1 VSITSPS
8 SGSPVS
14 GTTTVTA
21 SVSIIGFLTVRG
33 VQFKL
38 DGANLGEEDGSAPY
52 SIPWDTTTASEGS
65 HTLTAV
71 ARDAVGLEFTSAPVR
86 VTVSNGPPPDTS
98 PPSVTIAS
106 PSSGATVSRTIDVSA
121 TASDDVGVAGVQFRL
136 DDADLGAEDT
146 EAPYSVPWD
155 TTTTSDGSHTLTAVA
170 RDAAGNV
177 TISEPVTVT
186 VSNTSPPPPSDTFA
200 AGDLLLSFEKG
211 TVQWRGPDGTLKA
224 ELTGTVP
231 GHTEGIRFDAA
242 GNLYATRW
250 CVDAGCTTGNTVEK
264 FNVHGVSEGS
274 VGSGYNCNPGSI
286 TFDAAGNMYVG
297 QADCTGQ
304 ILKIAAGRPSVA
316 YQVAA
321 ERRGSLWVDLASD
334 GCTIFYTSL
343 GPNVK
348 RFDVCTTTQL
358 PDFNLAPLPG
368 GETHALHVLPDGG
381 VLVSTGQV
389 ISRLD
394 AAGALVQTYSV
405 SGESQYWTGVDLVGD
420 GTFWAVNYY
429 ASNVYK
435 FDLATGAVLA
445 SFNAGPPVQTVD
457 VRVSPGA
464 P

>member
-1 VSITSPS
+1 M
-8 SGSPVS
+8 
-14 GTTTVTA
+14 TA

-71 ARDAVGLEFTSAPVR
+71 ARDAVGLQFTSAPVR

-106 PSSGATVSRTIDVSA
+106 PSSGATVSRTIDVVA

-297 QADCTGQ
+297 QADCSGQ

-389 ISRLD
+389 VSRLD
-394 AAGALVQTYSV
+394 AGGALVQTYSV

>member
-1 VSITSPS
+1 MNKLTRGAAGVVMFGLVWFSPLQALAQPLPGSLVVTITSPT
-8 SGSPVS
+8 SGSTVAATITVS
-14 GTTTVTA
+14 A
-21 SVSIIGFLTVRG
+21 SVSPAGALVAG

-38 DGANLGEEDGSAPY
+38 DE
-52 SIPWDTTTASEGS
+52 
-65 HTLTAV
+65 
-71 ARDAVGLEFTSAPVR
+71 
-86 VTVSNGPPPDTS
+86 
-98 PPSVTIAS
+98 
-106 PSSGATVSRTIDVSA
+106 
-121 TASDDVGVAGVQFRL
+121 
-136 DDADLGAEDT
+136 ADLGVEDT
-146 EAPYSVPWD
+146 AAPYSVPWD
-155 TTTTSDGSHTLTAVA
+155 TTTTSNGSHTLTAVA
-170 RDAAGNV
+170 RDAAGDLFVSDPV
-177 TISEPVTVT
+177 TIT
-186 VSNTSPPPPSDTFA
+186 VSNTSPPPPATFA
-200 AGDLLLSFEKG
+200 AGDLFLSFEKG
-211 TVQWRGPDGTLKA
+211 IVQWRGPDGTLKA
-224 ELTGTVP
+224 ELAGTVP
-231 GHTEGIRFDAA
+231 GNTEGIRFDAA

-297 QADCTGQ
+297 QADCSGQ
-304 ILKIAAGRPSVA
+304 ILKISAGRPSVA

-358 PDFNLAPLPG
+358 PDFNLAPMPG

-464 P
+464 PR

>member
-1 VSITSPS
+1 
-8 SGSPVS
+8 
-14 GTTTVTA
+14 VTA

-71 ARDAVGLEFTSAPVR
+71 ARDAVGLQFTSAPVR

-106 PSSGATVSRTIDVSA
+106 PSSGATVSRTIDVVA

-146 EAPYSVPWD
+146 AAPYSVPWD

-297 QADCTGQ
+297 QADCSGQ

-389 ISRLD
+389 VSRLD

>member
-1 VSITSPS
+1 M
-8 SGSPVS
+8 
-14 GTTTVTA
+14 TA

-71 ARDAVGLEFTSAPVR
+71 ARDAVGLQFTSAPVR

-106 PSSGATVSRTIDVSA
+106 PSSGATVSRTIDVVA

-297 QADCTGQ
+297 QADCSGQ

-358 PDFNLAPLPG
+358 PDFNLAPMPG

>member
-1 VSITSPS
+1 
-8 SGSPVS
+8 
-14 GTTTVTA
+14 VTA

-71 ARDAVGLEFTSAPVR
+71 ARDAVGLQFTSAPVR

-106 PSSGATVSRTIDVSA
+106 PSSGATVSRTIDVVA

-297 QADCTGQ
+297 QADCSGQ

-389 ISRLD
+389 VSRLD

-445 SFNAGPPVQTVD
+445 SFNTGPPVQTVD

-464 P
+464 PR

>member
-1 VSITSPS
+1 
-8 SGSPVS
+8 
-14 GTTTVTA
+14 VTA

-71 ARDAVGLEFTSAPVR
+71 ARDAVGLQFTSAPVR

-297 QADCTGQ
+297 QADCSGQ

-389 ISRLD
+389 VSRLD

>member
-1 VSITSPS
+1 M
-8 SGSPVS
+8 
-14 GTTTVTA
+14 TA

-71 ARDAVGLEFTSAPVR
+71 ARDAVGLQFTSAPVR

-297 QADCTGQ
+297 QADCSGQ

>member
-1 VSITSPS
+1 M
-8 SGSPVS
+8 
-14 GTTTVTA
+14 TA

-71 ARDAVGLEFTSAPVR
+71 ARDAVGLQFTSAPVR

-274 VGSGYNCNPGSI
+274 VGTGYHCNPGAI
-286 TFDAAGNMYVG
+286 TFDAVGNMYVG
-297 QADCTGQ
+297 QADCSGQ
-304 ILKIAAGRPSVA
+304 ILKISAGWPSIA

-389 ISRLD
+389 VSRLD

>member
-1 VSITSPS
+1 MNKLTRGAAGVVMFGLVWFSPLQALAQPLPGSLVVTITSPT
-8 SGSPVS
+8 SGSTVAATITVS
-14 GTTTVTA
+14 A
-21 SVSIIGFLTVRG
+21 SVGPAGALVAG

-38 DGANLGEEDGSAPY
+38 DE
-52 SIPWDTTTASEGS
+52 
-65 HTLTAV
+65 
-71 ARDAVGLEFTSAPVR
+71 
-86 VTVSNGPPPDTS
+86 
-98 PPSVTIAS
+98 
-106 PSSGATVSRTIDVSA
+106 
-121 TASDDVGVAGVQFRL
+121 
-136 DDADLGAEDT
+136 ADLGVEDT
-146 EAPYSVPWD
+146 AAPYSVPWD
-155 TTTTSDGSHTLTAVA
+155 TTTTSNGSHTLTAVA
-170 RDAAGNV
+170 RDAAGDLFVSDPV
-177 TISEPVTVT
+177 TIT
-186 VSNTSPPPPSDTFA
+186 VSNTSPPPPATFA
-200 AGDLLLSFEKG
+200 AGDLFLSFEKG
-211 TVQWRGPDGTLKA
+211 IVQWRGPDGTLKA

-231 GHTEGIRFDAA
+231 GNTEGIRFDAA
-242 GNLYATRW
+242 GNLYVTRW
-250 CVDAGCTTGNTVEK
+250 CADPDCTTGNTVEK

-274 VGSGYNCNPGSI
+274 VGTGYHCNPGAI
-286 TFDAAGNMYVG
+286 TFDAVGNMYVG
-297 QADCTGQ
+297 QADCSGQ

-389 ISRLD
+389 VSRLD
-394 AAGALVQTYSV
+394 AGGALVQTYSV

-445 SFNAGPPVQTVD
+445 SFNTGPPVQTVD

-464 P
+464 PR

>member
-71 ARDAVGLEFTSAPVR
+71 ARDAVGLQFTSAPVR

-106 PSSGATVSRTIDVSA
+106 PSSGATVSRTIDVVA

-297 QADCTGQ
+297 QADCSGQ

-389 ISRLD
+389 VSRLD

>member
-1 VSITSPS
+1 
-8 SGSPVS
+8 
-14 GTTTVTA
+14 VTA

-71 ARDAVGLEFTSAPVR
+71 ARDAVGLQFTSAPVR

-106 PSSGATVSRTIDVSA
+106 PSSGATVSRTIDVVA

-297 QADCTGQ
+297 QADCSGQ

-389 ISRLD
+389 VSRLD

>member
-1 VSITSPS
+1 
-8 SGSPVS
+8 
-14 GTTTVTA
+14 VTA

-71 ARDAVGLEFTSAPVR
+71 ARDAVGLQFTSAPVR

-106 PSSGATVSRTIDVSA
+106 PSSGATVSRTIDVVA

-224 ELTGTVP
+224 ELTSTVP

-297 QADCTGQ
+297 QADCSGQ

-389 ISRLD
+389 VSRLD

>member
-1 VSITSPS
+1 M
-8 SGSPVS
+8 
-14 GTTTVTA
+14 TA

-71 ARDAVGLEFTSAPVR
+71 ARDAVGLQFTSAPVR

-106 PSSGATVSRTIDVSA
+106 PSSGATVSRTIDVVA

-297 QADCTGQ
+297 QADCSGQ

-358 PDFNLAPLPG
+358 PDFNLAPMPG

-445 SFNAGPPVQTVD
+445 SFNTGPPVQTVD

-464 P
+464 PR

>member
-1 VSITSPS
+1 
-8 SGSPVS
+8 
-14 GTTTVTA
+14 VTA

-38 DGANLGEEDGSAPY
+38 DGANLGGEDGSAPY

-71 ARDAVGLEFTSAPVR
+71 ARDAVGLQFTSAPVR

-297 QADCTGQ
+297 QADCSGQ

-358 PDFNLAPLPG
+358 PDFNLAPMPG

-445 SFNAGPPVQTVD
+445 SFNTGPPVQTVD

-464 P
+464 PR

>member
-1 VSITSPS
+1 MRPRR
-8 SGSPVS
+8 P
-14 GTTTVTA
+14 
-21 SVSIIGFLTVRG
+21 R
-33 VQFKL
+33 
-38 DGANLGEEDGSAPY
+38 DGGGEEDGSAPY

-71 ARDAVGLEFTSAPVR
+71 ARDAVGLQFTSAPVR

-106 PSSGATVSRTIDVSA
+106 PSSGATVSRTIDVVA

-297 QADCTGQ
+297 QADCSGQ

-389 ISRLD
+389 VSRLD

>member
-1 VSITSPS
+1 
-8 SGSPVS
+8 
-14 GTTTVTA
+14 VTA

-71 ARDAVGLEFTSAPVR
+71 ARDAVGLQFTSAPVR

-106 PSSGATVSRTIDVSA
+106 PSSGATVSRTIDVVA

-146 EAPYSVPWD
+146 AAPYSVPWD

-224 ELTGTVP
+224 ELTSTVP

-297 QADCTGQ
+297 QADCSGQ

-389 ISRLD
+389 VSRLD
-394 AAGALVQTYSV
+394 AGGALVQTYSV

-445 SFNAGPPVQTVD
+445 SFNTGPPVQTVD

-464 P
+464 PR

>member
-1 VSITSPS
+1 
-8 SGSPVS
+8 
-14 GTTTVTA
+14 VTA

-71 ARDAVGLEFTSAPVR
+71 ARDAVGLQFTSAPVR

-106 PSSGATVSRTIDVSA
+106 PSSGATVSRTIDVVA

-297 QADCTGQ
+297 QADCSGQ

-389 ISRLD
+389 VSRLD

-464 P
+464 PR

>member
-1 VSITSPS
+1 M
-8 SGSPVS
+8 
-14 GTTTVTA
+14 TA

-38 DGANLGEEDGSAPY
+38 DDANLGGEDGSAPY

-71 ARDAVGLEFTSAPVR
+71 ARDAVGLQFTSAPVR

-297 QADCTGQ
+297 QADCSGQ

-389 ISRLD
+389 VSRLD
-394 AAGALVQTYSV
+394 AGGALVQTYSV

-445 SFNAGPPVQTVD
+445 SFNTGPPVQTVD

-464 P
+464 PR

>member
-1 VSITSPS
+1 M
-8 SGSPVS
+8 
-14 GTTTVTA
+14 TA

-71 ARDAVGLEFTSAPVR
+71 ARDAVGLQFTSAPVR

-106 PSSGATVSRTIDVSA
+106 PSSGATVSRTIDVVA

-297 QADCTGQ
+297 QADCSGQ

-358 PDFNLAPLPG
+358 PDFNLAPMPG

-464 P
+464 PR

>member
-1 VSITSPS
+1 M
-8 SGSPVS
+8 
-14 GTTTVTA
+14 TA

-71 ARDAVGLEFTSAPVR
+71 ARDAVGLQFTSAPVR

-106 PSSGATVSRTIDVSA
+106 PSSGATVSRTIDVVA

-297 QADCTGQ
+297 QADCSGQ

-348 RFDVCTTTQL
+348 RFDVCTTT
-358 PDFNLAPLPG
+358 
-368 GETHALHVLPDGG
+368 
-381 VLVSTGQV
+381 
-389 ISRLD
+389 
-394 AAGALVQTYSV
+394 
-405 SGESQYWTGVDLVGD
+405 
-420 GTFWAVNYY
+420 
-429 ASNVYK
+429 
-435 FDLATGAVLA
+435 
-445 SFNAGPPVQTVD
+445 
-457 VRVSPGA
+457 
-464 P
+464 

>member
-1 VSITSPS
+1 MT
-8 SGSPVS
+8 

-71 ARDAVGLEFTSAPVR
+71 ARDAVGLQFTSAPVR

-389 ISRLD
+389 VSRLD

>member
-1 VSITSPS
+1 M
-8 SGSPVS
+8 
-14 GTTTVTA
+14 TTVTA

-38 DGANLGEEDGSAPY
+38 DDANLGGEDGSAPY

-242 GNLYATRW
+242 GNPYATRW

-445 SFNAGPPVQTVD
+445 SFNTGPPVQTVD

-464 P
+464 PR

>member
-1 VSITSPS
+1 
-8 SGSPVS
+8 
-14 GTTTVTA
+14 VTA

-71 ARDAVGLEFTSAPVR
+71 ARDAVGLQFTSAPVR

-106 PSSGATVSRTIDVSA
+106 PSSGATVSRTIDVVA

-297 QADCTGQ
+297 QADCSGQ

-389 ISRLD
+389 VSRLD
-394 AAGALVQTYSV
+394 AGGALVQTYSV

>member
-1 VSITSPS
+1 M
-8 SGSPVS
+8 
-14 GTTTVTA
+14 TA

-71 ARDAVGLEFTSAPVR
+71 ARDAVGLQFTSAPVR

-106 PSSGATVSRTIDVSA
+106 PSSGATVSRTIDVVA

-146 EAPYSVPWD
+146 EAPYLVPWD

-297 QADCTGQ
+297 QADCSGQ

-389 ISRLD
+389 VSRLD
-394 AAGALVQTYSV
+394 AGGALVQTYSV

>member
-1 VSITSPS
+1 
-8 SGSPVS
+8 
-14 GTTTVTA
+14 VTA

-71 ARDAVGLEFTSAPVR
+71 ARDAVGLQFTSAPVR

-389 ISRLD
+389 VSRLD

-445 SFNAGPPVQTVD
+445 NFNTGPPVQTVD

>member
-1 VSITSPS
+1 
-8 SGSPVS
+8 
-14 GTTTVTA
+14 VTA

-38 DGANLGEEDGSAPY
+38 DGANLGGEDGSAPY

-71 ARDAVGLEFTSAPVR
+71 ARDAVGLQFTSAPVR

-297 QADCTGQ
+297 QADCSGQ

>member
-1 VSITSPS
+1 MNRLTRGAAGVVMFGLVWVSPLQALAQLLPGSLVVTITSPT
-8 SGSPVS
+8 SGSTVAATITVS
-14 GTTTVTA
+14 A
-21 SVSIIGFLTVRG
+21 SVSPAGALVAG

-38 DGANLGEEDGSAPY
+38 D
-52 SIPWDTTTASEGS
+52 
-65 HTLTAV
+65 
-71 ARDAVGLEFTSAPVR
+71 
-86 VTVSNGPPPDTS
+86 
-98 PPSVTIAS
+98 
-106 PSSGATVSRTIDVSA
+106 DV
-121 TASDDVGVAGVQFRL
+121 
-136 DDADLGAEDT
+136 DLGAEDT
-146 EAPYSVPWD
+146 AAPYSVPWD
-155 TTTTSDGSHTLTAVA
+155 TTTASEGPHTLTAVA

-177 TISEPVTVT
+177 TVSGPVTVT
-186 VSNTSPPPPSDTFA
+186 VSNTSPPPPSETFA

-211 TVQWRGPDGTLKA
+211 SVQWRGPDGTLKK
-224 ELTGTVP
+224 ELAGAVP

-242 GNLYATRW
+242 GNLYVTRW
-250 CVDAGCTTGNTVEK
+250 CADPGCTTGNTVEK

-274 VGSGYNCNPGSI
+274 VGTGYNCNPGAI

-297 QADCTGQ
+297 QADCSGQ
-304 ILKIAAGRPSVA
+304 ILKIAAGRPSIA

-358 PDFNLAPLPG
+358 PDFNRAPMPG
-368 GETHALHVLPDGG
+368 GETHALRVLPDGG

-389 ISRLD
+389 VSRLD

-445 SFNAGPPVQTVD
+445 TFNTGPPIQTVD

-464 P
+464 PR

>member
-1 VSITSPS
+1 M
-8 SGSPVS
+8 
-14 GTTTVTA
+14 TA

-71 ARDAVGLEFTSAPVR
+71 ARDAVGLQFTSAPVR

-297 QADCTGQ
+297 QADCSGQ

-464 P
+464 PR

>member
-1 VSITSPS
+1 M
-8 SGSPVS
+8 
-14 GTTTVTA
+14 TA

-71 ARDAVGLEFTSAPVR
+71 ARDAVGLQFTSAPVR

-106 PSSGATVSRTIDVSA
+106 PSSGATVSRTIDVVA

-297 QADCTGQ
+297 QADCSGQ

>member
-1 VSITSPS
+1 VT
-8 SGSPVS
+8 

-71 ARDAVGLEFTSAPVR
+71 ARDAVGLQFTSAPVR

-106 PSSGATVSRTIDVSA
+106 PSSGATVSRTIDVVA

-297 QADCTGQ
+297 QADCSGQ

-389 ISRLD
+389 VSRLD

>member
-1 VSITSPS
+1 M
-8 SGSPVS
+8 
-14 GTTTVTA
+14 
-21 SVSIIGFLTVRG
+21 
-33 VQFKL
+33 
-38 DGANLGEEDGSAPY
+38 
-52 SIPWDTTTASEGS
+52 
-65 HTLTAV
+65 
-71 ARDAVGLEFTSAPVR
+71 
-86 VTVSNGPPPDTS
+86 
-98 PPSVTIAS
+98 
-106 PSSGATVSRTIDVSA
+106 
-121 TASDDVGVAGVQFRL
+121 
-136 DDADLGAEDT
+136 
-146 EAPYSVPWD
+146 
-155 TTTTSDGSHTLTAVA
+155 
-170 RDAAGNV
+170 
-177 TISEPVTVT
+177 
-186 VSNTSPPPPSDTFA
+186 
-200 AGDLLLSFEKG
+200 
-211 TVQWRGPDGTLKA
+211 
-224 ELTGTVP
+224 P

-242 GNLYATRW
+242 GNLYVTRW
-250 CVDAGCTTGNTVEK
+250 CADAGCTTGNTVEK

-274 VGSGYNCNPGSI
+274 VGTGYNCNPGAI

-297 QADCTGQ
+297 QADCSGQ
-304 ILKIAAGRPSVA
+304 ILKIAAGRPSIA

-358 PDFNLAPLPG
+358 PDFNRAPMPG
-368 GETHALHVLPDGG
+368 GETHALRVLPDGG

-389 ISRLD
+389 VSRLD

-445 SFNAGPPVQTVD
+445 TFNTGPPIQTVD

-464 P
+464 PR